1 MLLAGDG
8 KLVTIVVT
16 GATGFIGTHLVGA
29 LRGRN
34 RPVRA
39 VVRSVTKASL
49 FPADVE
55 TVVVDD
61 IGAHMDWKPI
71 LEGAD
76 GIVHLAGRAHVL
88 RARSP
93 DTEHLYWRTN
103 VDGTR
108 RLGEAA
114 ARAGV
119 KRFVY
124 VSSSKA
130 VGERTAPDE
139 AWREDSPC
147 RPEDTYGR
155 SKLEAE
161 QALEAIAAETGL
173 ITIILRP
180 PVVYGPGVGAN
191 ILELFRLI
199 ERGVPLPLG
208 MVRNRRSLLY
218 VGNLVDA
225 IVLTLEAPFAS
236 PTKFLISDGEDVSTA
251 ELARRIGDAL
261 GRPARLLPI
270 PPGLLR
276 AAGRVGDAVERRLGL
291 ALPLNTQ
298 NIARLTQSL
307 VVDAG
312 RFRADLGWRPP
323 YDLNA
328 GLRETATWY
337 RNTRSGVGDEGMEV
351 SRRLREPMFKRPFD
365 LCLSAIGLLLSLP
378 LWALIAAAIW
388 VEDGRPIFFR
398 QKRIGRHGR
407 LFRVL
412 KFRSM
417 VQNPV
422 KVEVQARKDDPR
434 ITRIGR
440 ILRRTSMDELPQVW
454 NIFVGDMSFVGPRA
468 QPEKERVK
476 VREVE
481 EDVYIRDVPG
491 YELRQLVRPGLT
503 GVTQIFAR
511 RDISH
516 RYKFKY
522 DLIYVQRVAAN
533 SSRPSLVGDLRVFA
547 YDLAL
552 ILRSVWITIRGR
564 WEV

>member
-1 MLLAGDG
+1 M
-8 KLVTIVVT
+8 TIVVT
-16 GATGFIGTHLVGA
+16 GATGFIGTHLVRA

-34 RPVRA
+34 LPVRA

-49 FPADVE
+49 LPADVE
-55 TVVVDD
+55 TVVAGD
-61 IGAHMDWKPI
+61 IGAPMEWKPI

-76 GIVHLAGRAHVL
+76 GVVHLAGQAHVL
-88 RARSP
+88 RATLP
-93 DTEHLYWRTN
+93 DTERLYWRTN
-103 VDGTR
+103 VEGTR
-108 RLGEAA
+108 QLGEAA
-114 ARAGV
+114 ARAGI
-119 KRFVY
+119 KKFVF

-147 RPEDTYGR
+147 RPEDPYGQT
-155 SKLEAE
+155 KLEAE
-161 QALEAIAAETGL
+161 QALEAISAETGL
-173 ITIILRP
+173 VTIILRP

-191 ILELFRLI
+191 ILELFRLVD
-199 ERGVPLPLG
+199 RGIPLPLG
-208 MVRNRRSLLY
+208 MVQNRRSLLY

-225 IVLTLEAPFAS
+225 ILLTLEAPSAS
-236 PTKFLISDGEDVSTA
+236 PAKFLISDGEDVSTA

-270 PPGLLR
+270 PSGLLR
-276 AAGRVGDAVERRLGL
+276 AAGWAGDAVERRLGL

-298 NIARLTQSL
+298 NVVRLTGSL
-307 VVDAG
+307 VIDAG
-312 RFRADLGWRPP
+312 RIRSDFGWRPP
-323 YDLNA
+323 YGLGA
-328 GLRETATWY
+328 GLRETAIWY
-337 RNTRSGVGDEGMEV
+337 RQTRRRGDVESRELTAV
-351 SRRLREPMFKRPFD
+351 SRCLREPMFKRPFD

-378 LWALIAAAIW
+378 LWALIAATIW

-434 ITRIGR
+434 ITNIGR

-522 DLIYVQRVAAN
+522 DLIYVRRVAAN
-533 SSRPSLVGDLRVFA
+533 ASRPSLVDDLRVFA

>member
-1 MLLAGDG
+1 M
-8 KLVTIVVT
+8 T
-16 GATGFIGTHLVGA
+16 GVTGFIGNHLVRA
-29 LRGRN
+29 LRR
-34 RPVRA
+34 RDQHVRA
-39 VVRSVTKASL
+39 VVRSAAKASL
-49 FPADVE
+49 LPADIE
-55 TVVVDD
+55 TVVVGD
-61 IGAHMDWKPI
+61 IGPAVDWVPI
-71 LEGAD
+71 LEGVD
-76 GIVHLAGRAHVL
+76 GVVHLAGRAHVL
-88 RARSP
+88 RPGSSDDAL
-93 DTEHLYWRTN
+93 LYWRTN
-103 VDGTR
+103 VVGTR
-108 RLGEAA
+108 QLAEAA
-114 ARAGV
+114 ARAGI
-119 KRFVY
+119 KKFVF

-130 VGERTAPDE
+130 IGEQTAPLE

-147 RPEDTYGR
+147 RPEGPYGQT
-155 SKLEAE
+155 KLEAE

-173 ITIILRP
+173 VTIILRP

-191 ILELFRLI
+191 IVELFRLVD
-199 ERGVPLPLG
+199 RGIPLPLG
-208 MVRNRRSLLY
+208 MVQNRRSLLY
-218 VGNLVDA
+218 VENLVDA
-225 IVLTLEAPFAS
+225 IVLTLEAPAAS
-236 PTKFLISDGEDVSTA
+236 PAKFLISDGEDVSTA
-251 ELARRIGDAL
+251 ELARRIGEAL

-270 PPGLLR
+270 PPRLLR
-276 AAGRVGDAVERRLGL
+276 AAGRVGDAVERHLGL
-291 ALPLNTQ
+291 AVPLNTQ
-298 NIARLTQSL
+298 NVARLTQSL

-312 RFRADLGWRPP
+312 RIRADLGWRPP

-337 RNTRSGVGDEGMEV
+337 LNTRSGVGDEGMEV
-351 SRRLREPMFKRPFD
+351 SPRLREPMFKRPFD

-522 DLIYVQRVAAN
+522 DLIYVRRVAAN
-533 SSRPSLVGDLRVFA
+533 SSRPSLVDDLRVFA